1 MLATIRQIT
10 SCLAAFSDSNWRS
23 ANACVS
29 RVNKIRSW
37 VERRDDSPLALLG
50 QVLEGFRRR
59 LLRGFLLRALL
70 QGLQRRLQQRA
81 PHSCAGRALQPWQLA
96 QDLRSSS
103 TVLQKV
109 LVLTSYMRLR
119 SSHRIWPLARVMT
132 KCLSCLDTGNACF
145 HPHSSSACCDL
156 NVYPEHSQL
165 LACKAG
171 GSRSTDSTLCSDHG
185 ESMRRL
191 CMLQGDPCGCEARPL
206 WRPQR

>member
-10 SCLAAFSDSNWRS
+10 SCLAVFSDSNWKS

-29 RVNKIRSW
+29 RVNEIRSW

-81 PHSCAGRALQPWQLA
+81 PHSCAGRTLQPRQLA

-103 TVLQKV
+103 TVLQNV
-109 LVLTSYMRLR
+109 LVLTSSMRLG
-119 SSHRIWPLARVMT
+119 SSHRICALARVIPT
-132 KCLSCLDTGNACF
+132 CLSCLNTGNACF

-156 NVYPEHSQL
+156 NVCLEHNQPSAQLAERVGASQQTRPFVL
-165 LACKAG
+165 IMEKAC
-171 GSRSTDSTLCSDHG
+171 SS
-185 ESMRRL
+185 
-191 CMLQGDPCGCEARPL
+191 PL
-206 WRPQR
+206 HASG